1 MESSVKRILLPI
13 AVASLLLLQSAYA
26 QDANELKIS
35 KAQEKIA
42 KSKEK
47 LKMLEANFGEA
58 DSLYTAAEEQKKRY
72 EDTLSQL
79 ANEDKELQRDYFNAS
94 KQAQKEAREVRAEG
108 LDSLRNEYRDVEKDF
123 ADQFKDLD
131 RRFKQAYRGYDNS
144 KRNIDKAKEKRSKA
158 HADVKAAER
167 GVRDAEKALEIVKKQ
182 LEKKQQEK
190 AKREQKKDEERSRKN
205 SEKAS

>member
-1 MESSVKRILLPI
+1 MESSVKRVLLPI

-47 LKMLEANFGEA
+47 LKMLEANLGEA

-144 KRNIDKAKEKRSKA
+144 KRKIDKAKEKRGTRCRKGAGNGEETAGEEAAGKGKA
-158 HADVKAAER
+158 
-167 GVRDAEKALEIVKKQ
+167 GT
-182 LEKKQQEK
+182 
-190 AKREQKKDEERSRKN
+190 EEG
-205 SEKAS
+205 